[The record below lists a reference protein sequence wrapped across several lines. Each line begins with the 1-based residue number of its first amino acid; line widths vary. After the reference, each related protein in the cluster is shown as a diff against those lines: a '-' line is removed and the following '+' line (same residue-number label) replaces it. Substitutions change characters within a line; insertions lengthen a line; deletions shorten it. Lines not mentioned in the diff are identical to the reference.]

1 MHSEIFKLAQML
13 NNVGHS
19 VYDVPKNGTSETA
32 VPYDFIM
39 CLMFTMPQTIRTM

>member
-32 VPYDFIM
+32 VPYEVI
-39 CLMFTMPQTIRTM
+39 LL